1 MRYAQSMQAYTDVD
15 HRALLTECGF
25 TDVKFFP
32 SLVGVEDE
40 TQSAL
45 FVIVA
50 HK

>member
-1 MRYAQSMQAYTDVD
+1 
-15 HRALLTECGF
+15 
-25 TDVKFFP
+25 VKFFP

-50 HK
+50 HKWLISAYTSLSPEKGVKHVSNLSG